1 MADFSV
7 QPEWLC
13 QQNAV
18 SLKVEL
24 WKFFQTF
31 RSSLYVYIS
40 LHNQFI
46 LAERGR
52 VSPRSFGISSVQRDG
67 ALRQLHGSAAICTK
81 RRRRGTRAA
90 GRNQIPTT
98 WSAAAVIVK
107 NLKWIRV
114 LSNKPDGIKNRHGNL
129 VPSHV
134 SSPKTT
140 TTIIMRI
147 IIILIHIHTQPNLL
161 Y

>member
-31 RSSLYVYIS
+31 RSSLYVYIA

-52 VSPRSFGISSVQRDG
+52 VSPRSFGISSVQRNG
-67 ALRQLHGSAAICTK
+67 ALRQCYMDQLPYAQRDEDVEHES
-81 RRRRGTRAA
+81 
-90 GRNQIPTT
+90 
-98 WSAAAVIVK
+98 
-107 NLKWIRV
+107 
-114 LSNKPDGIKNRHGNL
+114 PDGIKSQR
-129 VPSHV
+129 
-134 SSPKTT
+134 
-140 TTIIMRI
+140 RD
-147 IIILIHIHTQPNLL
+147 LL
-161 Y
+161 QLLLSRT